1 VLPPGEAA
9 GRARTWATVERSLHE
24 SQQLRGAAARR
35 LAANAGSVVLT
46 AEAEGRLV
54 NKVSITTLLITTLA
68 ITHHYSSEG
77 GILRARAAAVWGS
90 ICYYSAKPI
99 EMPFGMW
106 TQVGPTINEPP
117 YIR

>member
-1 VLPPGEAA
+1 MPARRPQSVVYTHRQTTSGQHTSPPVPCCPPVSRAA

-46 AEAEGRLV
+46 AEAEDRLV

-77 GILRARAAAVWGS
+77 GILRARAAAV
-90 ICYYSAKPI
+90 
-99 EMPFGMW
+99 
-106 TQVGPTINEPP
+106 
-117 YIR
+117 